1 MSDWDKRIEKAEK
14 YLEKAHEHG
23 RKVYGRYEDERDEA
37 TSLSQKANFFYANVN
52 TLKESLFNSMP
63 KPDVSRIQRGDFEDD
78 AARVAASVVAR
89 GLTYEIECA
98 PDFEEAVN
106 SAILERL
113 VPGIGQVWITFDV
126 DKDEEGQPV
135 PGTEG
140 IKIEAVYWEDF
151 LYEPARVWSKVGWVG
166 RRIYLTKKELITDY
180 GEEVFNKVGE
190 ADKTKDTLTPQEI
203 NKDKYCIYEIWDRR
217 TKKVFHVYKGLEE
230 VLKELDDPYELRKF
244 YPCPKPLIANPTTVA
259 FLPVTDYSIAQ
270 DQYNQLDV
278 LYGRIHL
285 IIEAIKVAGLY
296 DSSNMSIARMLQGAE
311 NKLIPVDNWAMH
323 AERGGTAGQIDWY
336 PVDQVATVLQHL
348 YNAFEATKKV
358 LFEITGMSDIIRG
371 ASSPYETKGAQQI
384 KAEFASVRMGGYQRD
399 VAKFVR
405 DIIRIIAE
413 MFTQLYSD
421 EKVMAIIGELPP
433 DDMEFLP
440 AAAQILRDDVLSKYK
455 VNIQTNSLTQA
466 DWALEK
472 EQRMELVNTIGQMI
486 GQTTELAK
494 DTPELAMLGVQLIKF
509 AIAGYKAGTELEG
522 WIDKQL
528 DEMARSA
535 MQAKEQ
541 PPEPSAEE
549 QKMQMEMQMKQQD
562 AQMRQQEN
570 ASKMQMEE
578 QKMQME
584 MQLEQASMQMDLQM
598 KQAELAHKERMAAL
612 DFQIKQLEL
621 QVKQQ
626 SASID
631 MGIKEESAALDLE
644 TKKAAGEQQLK
655 QSAEMAKQKPK
666 DKK

>member
-1 MSDWDKRIEKAEK
+1 
-14 YLEKAHEHG
+14 
-23 RKVYGRYEDERDEA
+23 
-37 TSLSQKANFFYANVN
+37 
-52 TLKESLFNSMP
+52 
-63 KPDVSRIQRGDFEDD
+63 
-78 AARVAASVVAR
+78 
-89 GLTYEIECA
+89 
-98 PDFEEAVN
+98 
-106 SAILERL
+106 
-113 VPGIGQVWITFDV
+113 
-126 DKDEEGQPV
+126 
-135 PGTEG
+135 
-140 IKIEAVYWEDF
+140 
-151 LYEPARVWSKVGWVG
+151 
-166 RRIYLTKKELITDY
+166 
-180 GEEVFNKVGE
+180 
-190 ADKTKDTLTPQEI
+190 
-203 NKDKYCIYEIWDRR
+203 
-217 TKKVFHVYKGLEE
+217 
-230 VLKELDDPYELRKF
+230 
-244 YPCPKPLIANPTTVA
+244 
-259 FLPVTDYSIAQ
+259 
-270 DQYNQLDV
+270 
-278 LYGRIHL
+278 
-285 IIEAIKVAGLY
+285 
-296 DSSNMSIARMLQGAE
+296 
-311 NKLIPVDNWAMH
+311 
-323 AERGGTAGQIDWY
+323 
-336 PVDQVATVLQHL
+336 
-348 YNAFEATKKV
+348 
-358 LFEITGMSDIIRG
+358 
-371 ASSPYETKGAQQI
+371 
-384 KAEFASVRMGGYQRD
+384 
-399 VAKFVR
+399 
-405 DIIRIIAE
+405 
-413 MFTQLYSD
+413 
-421 EKVMAIIGELPP
+421 
-433 DDMEFLP
+433 MEFLP

-562 AQMRQQEN
+562 AQMKQQEN

-584 MQLEQASMQMDLQM
+584 MQLEQARMQMDLQM